1 MERPEPHSAERYLLR
16 AIEVLGADVMFVGAH
31 PDDETFAL
39 GGHLPRLHRLDVVI
53 VTDGA
58 PRDLKDARKVGFA
71 SAEEYAAAR
80 HGELREALA
89 VAGVPEGQLVEL
101 HVPDQEAA
109 QVLAQLSNWLAE
121 LFREKQ
127 TWLVLTHA
135 YEGGHPD
142 HDAVA
147 FAVHAARRLLD
158 AAGETPPVVV
168 EMPYYRQDA
177 DGSVAQGF
185 ANADGVHV
193 AELTDEQLQRKTEI
207 MGRYASQLRLFG
219 RSSAGFRSHHES
231 FRLAPDYDFRQ
242 PPNEGRRLYEAW
254 GLNVTGAQWQ
264 EEARKTL
271 IELGLDR

>member
-58 PRDLKDARKVGFA
+58 PHDLKDARKVGFA
-71 SAEEYAAAR
+71 TAEEYAAAR
-80 HGELREALA
+80 ASELREALA

-109 QVLAQLSNWLAE
+109 LVLPELSHRLVE
-121 LFREKQ
+121 LFRDKK

-158 AAGETPPVVV
+158 AAGETPPVLV

-177 DGSVAQGF
+177 NGGVAQGF
-185 ANADGVHV
+185 ADAEGVYV
-193 AELTDEQLQRKTEI
+193 AELSDEQLQRKTEI
-207 MGRYASQLRLFG
+207 MGRHASQLRLFG
-219 RSSAGFRSHHES
+219 RSSAGFRSRNES

-242 PPNEGRRLYEAW
+242 PPNEGRRLYESW
-254 GLNVTGAQWQ
+254 GLNITGAQWQ
-264 EEARKTL
+264 EAAEKAL
-271 IELGLDR
+271 AQLGLER